1 MLAPRSVTQR
11 NKEPNPQEQFPNLL
25 STRTSICPDIPRR
38 QPLLCPI
45 RLDLFTRQAL
55 VVPVIPFA
63 HTLRNLHLSLRA
75 NRLFFFSLALREPG
89 QSLLASDF
97 E

>member
-1 MLAPRSVTQR
+1 MLAPKRGKQRSEKPKSQD
-11 NKEPNPQEQFPNLL
+11 EFPNLL
-25 STRTSICPDIPRR
+25 STRTSISPDIPRR
-38 QPLLCPI
+38 QSLLCPI